1 MPANPRRV
9 SASTIAF
16 DLGRVRDLA
25 GRSWHP
31 WGRRLILLAMLAFV
45 LVGLAGVFGQVQRT
59 RVTDGPVA
67 KLTVRTPEAL
77 RGGLYWPAEI
87 RVKAH
92 RRITAP
98 VLVLGAGYIRGM
110 QLNTVEPAPVSEAS
124 RGGRLAFTYPTL
136 EPGDDLVVRFQLQ
149 VNPTTV
155 GEQDLGVRLESAD
168 TKPVDLPASARV
180 LP

>member
-1 MPANPRRV
+1 
-9 SASTIAF
+9 
-16 DLGRVRDLA
+16 
-25 GRSWHP
+25 
-31 WGRRLILLAMLAFV
+31 MLAFV

-87 RVKAH
+87 RVEGH

-98 VLVLGAGYIRGM
+98 CSCSARATSAGCSSTPSSQR
-110 QLNTVEPAPVSEAS
+110 PSRRAS

-168 TKPVDLPASARV
+168 TKPVDLPARARV

>member
-1 MPANPRRV
+1 MTG
-9 SASTIAF
+9 STIAF

-45 LVGLAGVFGQVQRT
+45 LVGLAGAFGQVQRK

-87 RVKAH
+87 RVEAH

-98 VLVLGAGYIRGM
+98 VLLLGASG
-110 QLNTVEPAPVSEAS
+110 APIGWAGRDQPVRKSS
-124 RGGRLAFTYPTL
+124 RTMTIPRSP
-136 EPGDDLVVRFQLQ
+136 R
-149 VNPTTV
+149 
-155 GEQDLGVRLESAD
+155 RM
-168 TKPVDLPASARV
+168 
-180 LP
+180 